1 LRAASEH
8 AKTSKSEQLIAQ
20 ESAGDLDMKRQSIA
34 VLCSGGDGPGMNAA
48 IRSVVRSAFS
58 LGFDV
63 YGVYKGYE
71 GLLDRSIVHLDLSS
85 VGNIIQRGGT
95 VIYSSRSTRFME
107 ASYRQQAAS
116 FLQNL
121 GVAGLI
127 VIGGNGSFNGA
138 YQLHTE
144 HGIPVACIPG
154 TIDNDING
162 TELSLGFDT
171 ALNTAVEAID
181 KIRDTATSH
190 DRTFLVEVMGR
201 SSGMIAITV
210 AIATGAEAVIFPDR
224 VVDLDGVASYVKR
237 GVARGKKSSII
248 IVAEGEKEGLGHV
261 YQKELKD
268 TYGLDTKLCILGHI
282 QRGGNPSAR
291 DRFLGSLMGN
301 MAVKAIAEGE
311 KSVATV
317 VRDGKFALAPLA
329 DCLAKRN
336 ETDASLLEL
345 LTTLAL

>member
-1 LRAASEH
+1 M
-8 AKTSKSEQLIAQ
+8 SK
-20 ESAGDLDMKRQSIA
+20 QSIA

-48 IRSVVRSAFS
+48 IRSVVRSGFS
-58 LGFDV
+58 LGYDV

-71 GLLDRSIVHLDLSS
+71 GLLDKSVVHLDLSS

-95 VIYSSRSTRFME
+95 IIYSSRSSRFME
-107 ASYRQQAAS
+107 PKHRADAAQ
-116 FLQNL
+116 FLRDL
-121 GVAGLI
+121 GVKGLV

-138 YQLHTE
+138 HLLHSE
-144 HGIPVACIPG
+144 QGIPVACIPG
-154 TIDNDING
+154 TIDNDIQG
-162 TELSLGFDT
+162 TEFSLGFDT

-190 DRTFLVEVMGR
+190 DRSFLVEVMGR

-224 VVDLDGVASYVKR
+224 SVDLAAVAANVKR

-261 YQKELKD
+261 YQNELLSK
-268 TYGLDTKLCILGHI
+268 YQLDTKLCILGHI

-291 DRFLGSLMGN
+291 DRFLGSHMGN
-301 MAVKAIAEGE
+301 MAVEALHRGDKA
-311 KSVATV
+311 VATV
-317 VRDGKFALAPLA
+317 VRDGKFQLAPLPQ
-329 DCLAKRN
+329 CLQKRN
-336 ETDASLLEL
+336 DFDETLMQLLN
-345 LTTLAL
+345 TLAL

>member
-1 LRAASEH
+1 
-8 AKTSKSEQLIAQ
+8 
-20 ESAGDLDMKRQSIA
+20 M
-34 VLCSGGDGPGMNAA
+34 LCSGGDGPGMNAA

-58 LGFDV
+58 MGYDV

-71 GLLDRSIVHLDLSS
+71 GLLDKSVVHLDLSS

-95 VIYSSRSTRFME
+95 VIYSSRSQRFME
-107 ASYRQQAAS
+107 PQYRAQAAQ
-116 FLQNL
+116 FLKDL
-121 GVAGLI
+121 GVKGLV

-138 YQLHTE
+138 HLLHSEQGTA
-144 HGIPVACIPG
+144 VACIPG
-154 TIDNDING
+154 TIDNDIQG
-162 TELSLGFDT
+162 TEFSLGFDT

-190 DRTFLVEVMGR
+190 DRSFLVEVMGR

-224 VVDLDGVASYVKR
+224 SVDLEAVAANVKR

-261 YQKELKD
+261 YQTELLQK
-268 TYGLDTKLCILGHI
+268 YNLDTKLCILGHI

-291 DRFLGSLMGN
+291 DRFLGSHMGN
-301 MAVKAIAEGE
+301 MAVQALHRGEKAI
-311 KSVATV
+311 ATV
-317 VRDGKFALAPLA
+317 VRDGKFQLAPLKE
-329 DCLAKRN
+329 CLNKRN
-336 ETDASLLEL
+336 DFDESLLEL
-345 LTTLAL
+345 LNTLAL